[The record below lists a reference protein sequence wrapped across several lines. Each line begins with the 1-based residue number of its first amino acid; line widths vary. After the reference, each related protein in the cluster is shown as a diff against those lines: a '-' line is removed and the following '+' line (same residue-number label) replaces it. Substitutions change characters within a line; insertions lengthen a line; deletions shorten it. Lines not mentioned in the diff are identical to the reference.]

1 MKKRGM
7 AGALS
12 LMLLLAGCGAGEKT
26 AQGTYATVNGVEIT
40 NADYEK
46 NLDLYTKMLIARY
59 QVKSTV
65 ENLLIHDAVVRQEL
79 EKNKIE
85 VTQDRLDADVQEAI
99 KNLGGDA
106 AFQQLLKDLDI
117 TEAQYRE
124 SLRHETNYKVLL
136 DWYIEQ
142 HPASDTEMKDFYEK
156 NKDALEKVT
165 VSHILVASEEEAQ
178 KVKER
183 LEAGEKFEDLAKELS
198 TDPGSA
204 ANGGSMQETSPS
216 TYVSEFAQALTKLEV
231 GQISDPVKTEFGYH
245 IIRLDGR
252 KASYEDFRDEISK
265 QLATSGFN
273 AYLNE
278 LMTGAA
284 VEKPGE
290 EVKVEEQSS
299 APAADSTS
307 QSSEAESSTNK

>member
-7 AGALS
+7 AGALG
-12 LMLLLAGCGAGEKT
+12 LMLLLAGCGAEGKT
-26 AQGTYATVNGVEIT
+26 AQGTYATVNGMEIT

-46 NLDLYTKMLIARY
+46 HLDLYTKMLSARY

-65 ENLLIHDAVVRQEL
+65 GNLLIHDAVVRQEL
-79 EKNKIE
+79 DKNKIE
-85 VTQDRLDADVQEAI
+85 VTKDRLDADVQEAI
-99 KNLGGDA
+99 KNMGGDV
-106 AFQQLLKDLDI
+106 AFQNLLKELDI
-117 TEAQYRE
+117 TEEQYRE
-124 SLRHETNYKVLL
+124 SRRHETNYKVLL

-142 HPASDTEMKDFYEK
+142 HPASDVEMKEFFEK
-156 NKDALEKVT
+156 NKAALEKVT
-165 VSHILVASEEEAQ
+165 ASHILVANEEEAK

-183 LEAGEKFEDLAKELS
+183 LDAGEKFEALAKELS

-204 ANGGSMQETSPS
+204 ANGGSMRETSPS
-216 TYVSEFAQALTKLEV
+216 TYVPEFAQALAKLEV
-231 GQISDPVKTEFGYH
+231 GQISEPVKTEFGYH

-252 KASYEDFRDEISK
+252 KASYEDVKQEINR
-265 QLATSGFN
+265 QLGTNSFS

-278 LMTGAA
+278 LTAA
-284 VEKPGE
+284 AAIKKSGE

-307 QSSEAESSTNK
+307 QSSEAEHSSDK